1 MSSAYAY
8 LDNNWKLRAQNEVLE
23 DPDKVVDN
31 ISALKNLL
39 RDEPELYPRTDDT
52 FLLAFLRAR
61 KHDVNEAFTLLKRF
75 YEVKKNYPVHFEDC
89 LPTEKGYIYDIEGL
103 TVLDQCDNDERIV
116 IVLRVEKADLKKVT
130 IENLFQ
136 QLSTTLSFFLED
148 QRVQISGISIIM
160 DLKGFGFKHLFALT
174 PSSALLL
181 TRLFQD
187 CFPIRLKA
195 IHVVNEPIFIG
206 SLFSLFKPFIKEKLR
221 KRIHF
226 HGTNLSSLH
235 ACLPYEILPRQLGGM
250 VPDFNFTTFRRIFEE
265 NEDVIRG
272 WRKFGY
278 NKTLQNY
285 IMK

>member
-1 MSSAYAY
+1 MI
-8 LDNNWKLRAQNEVLE
+8 KLEF
-23 DPDKVVDN
+23 
-31 ISALKNLL
+31 LL
-39 RDEPELYPRTDDT
+39 RLQMAVFFSGQR
-52 FLLAFLRAR
+52 FVFSGR
-61 KHDVNEAFTLLKRF
+61 KHEEQWRIKLEIRNTWSNDFTLFCMPVNDSLLKRF

-89 LPTEKGYIYDIEGL
+89 LPTEKGYVYDIEGL

-148 QRVQISGISIIM
+148 QHVQISGINIIM

-235 ACLPYEILPRQLGGM
+235 AYLPYEILPRQLGGM